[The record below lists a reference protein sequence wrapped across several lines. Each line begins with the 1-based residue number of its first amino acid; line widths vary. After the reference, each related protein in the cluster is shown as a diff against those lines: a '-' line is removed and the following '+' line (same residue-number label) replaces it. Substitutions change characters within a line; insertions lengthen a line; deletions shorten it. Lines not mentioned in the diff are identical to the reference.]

1 MAVIGTAGHV
11 DHGKST
17 LVRALTGRDPD
28 RWEEERA
35 RGLTIDLG
43 FAWTTLPDGTE
54 VSFVDVPGHE
64 RFMKNM
70 LAGIEAI
77 DVALLVVDADE
88 GWKPQ
93 TEEHVA
99 VLDLL
104 GVERGVVV
112 LTKVDRVE
120 ADSVALARLEVDERL
135 AGTSLATAP
144 VVAASAVTGEGLD
157 DLRGIL
163 GVLVAD
169 LPPAPEERPRLWV
182 DRSFAV
188 TGAGT
193 VVTGTLLDGTLRKG
207 DRLTLFPRL
216 TEARVRGLQTHERP
230 GDTVEP
236 RRRVAVN
243 LAGIPATA
251 APRGSMLGRAEQ
263 WRLSDRFLARVRPAR
278 YVDELPARGAYHL
291 HVGSGAWPV
300 RIRFLED
307 GAAAVELS
315 TPLPLRVGDRFILR
329 ETGRRLV
336 VGGGEVLDPAPP
348 RGRLSRV
355 ASTLAGIP
363 SLTPDAQADLLLS
376 VRGRAEVATLAAE
389 TAGGTPRA
397 AALVTEGIAY
407 TADTRDRLRAEAAA
421 AVDAH
426 HDRYPL
432 RQGIPAAELA
442 EVVGLSPPALETLLA
457 GTGIVVDRE
466 VVRRAGRVATRSP
479 ADDAVWAAARGA
491 LAEAAGAGDV
501 GELGLDEE
509 LVHELARRG
518 DLVRVTPRLVFLAET
533 VAGLLGALDGLPETF
548 TVAEFKQATG
558 LTRKFAVPFLEWADR
573 QGYTVRTGDVRRLR
587 R

>member
-1 MAVIGTAGHV
+1 MAVVGTAGHV

-112 LTKVDRVE
+112 LTKVDRV
-120 ADSVALARLEVDERL
+120 DPDTVALARLEIDERL

-144 VVAASAVTGEGLD
+144 VLPVSAVTGEGLD
-157 DLRGIL
+157 ELRGIL

-169 LPPAPEERPRLWV
+169 LPPAPQGRPRLWV

-193 VVTGTLLDGTLRKG
+193 VVTGTLLDGALAKG
-207 DRLTLFPRL
+207 DRLTLFPGL
-216 TEARVRGLQTHERP
+216 SDVRVRGLQTHERSA
-230 GDTVEP
+230 DVVEP

-243 LAGIPATA
+243 LAGIPTAA
-251 APRGSMLGRAEQ
+251 APRGSMLGRAGQ
-263 WRLSDRFLARVRPAR
+263 WRPTDRFLARVRAAR
-278 YVDELPARGAYHL
+278 YVDKLPARGAYHA

-300 RIRFLED
+300 RLRLLDD
-307 GAAAVELS
+307 GAAAVVELP

-348 RGRLSRV
+348 RAG
-355 ASTLAGIP
+355 LAGIARALAP
-363 SLTPDAQADLLLS
+363 IASLDPDGQADLLLS
-376 VRGRAEVATLAAE
+376 VRGRADVAALAAE
-389 TAGGTPRA
+389 TGGGAPRA
-397 AALVTEGIAY
+397 AALVAGGVAY
-407 TADTRDRLRAEAAA
+407 TAEARDRLRVAAAA

-432 RQGIPAAELA
+432 RQGIPTAELA
-442 EVVGLSPPALETLLA
+442 EVVGLSPPALEALLA
-457 GTGIVVDRE
+457 GTDIVVDRD
-466 VVRRAGRVATRSP
+466 VARRAGRVSTP
-479 ADDAVWAAARGA
+479 YDDGIWASARKA
-491 LAEAAGAGDV
+491 LAENAGAGDV
-501 GELGLDEE
+501 AELGLDEE

-518 DLVRVTPRLVFLAET
+518 ELVRVSPRLVFLPET
-533 VAGLLGALDGLPETF
+533 VEELLGALPSLPATF

-573 QGYTVRTGDVRRLR
+573 QGHTVRAGNVRRLR